1 MLSLQTIQIAY
12 EAIAALPARNAKQAA
27 ALAGA
32 LAELERANEEAM
44 LAQTTNGSRVLA
56 SVKNEPVD
64 PLHDEELDN

>member
-32 LAELERANEEAM
+32 LAELERANEESM
-44 LAQTTNGSRVLA
+44 LAQTANGHALA
-56 SVKNEPVD
+56 SVKYGPVD